1 MIHELHIMNEKTVYV
16 LGAGFSKQAGCP
28 TVSEFISKNTVLRL
42 KKSLNKHE
50 KQKLASLQSYW
61 NYRITEGYCESN
73 IESIFN
79 HVSAARYLFM
89 ESMTESNTSNY
100 DALNIYDDL
109 QWFILKTLKEF
120 TKTKV
125 SKEYHKFVK
134 EILQPQDV
142 IISFNYDLVLEK
154 VFNELKI
161 PFNYGIS
168 EPEKDDRLILKLH
181 GSANWVYC
189 KNCGHSF
196 PTKDYS
202 GLDAL
207 LGKIKCHNCKT
218 KKLEPILIPP
228 TMYKDYQDQER
239 GGMIRGL
246 WSKAN
251 EELYTADKVVF
262 IGFSMAQNDAYAQEL
277 FKLSSNMNTALQ
289 TYFVVSNSV
298 SSKLREN
305 YRNALVNR
313 QIKFVNKTTLDFI
326 KQLKI
331 K

>member
-1 MIHELHIMNEKTVYV
+1 MNKTVYV
-16 LGAGFSKQAGCP
+16 LGAGFSRDAGCP
-28 TVSEFISKNTVLRL
+28 TVLEFISKNKILNL
-42 KKSLNKHE
+42 KKRLNTIE

-89 ESMTESNTSNY
+89 ESMTEADTRY
-100 DALNIYDDL
+100 DAQNIYDDL
-109 QWFILKTLKEF
+109 QWFILKTLKES
-120 TKTKV
+120 TKK
-125 SKEYHKFVK
+125 KIPKGYYKFVK

-154 VFNELKI
+154 AFSESKI
-161 PFNYGIS
+161 PFDYGIS
-168 EPEKDDRLILKLH
+168 KPQKDDRLILKLH

-189 KNCGHSF
+189 KNCTHSY
-196 PTKDYS
+196 PTNNYS

-207 LGKIKCHNCKT
+207 QGKIKCHNCKK

-228 TMYKDYQDQER
+228 TLYKDYQDQER
-239 GGMIRGL
+239 GGMIQGL
-246 WSKAN
+246 WAKAN

-262 IGFSMAQNDAYAQEL
+262 IGFSMAQTDAYAQEL
-277 FKLSSNMNTALQ
+277 FKLSSNMNPELQ
-289 TYFVVSNSV
+289 TYFVVNNSI
-298 SSKLREN
+298 SSKLRNN

-313 QIKFVNKTTLDFI
+313 QIKFVNMTALDFI
-326 KQLKI
+326 KQVKTNY
-331 K
+331 